1 MELIRYIHL
10 NPLRAGQVTDLT
22 ALDHYPWCGHSVVMG
37 NQKWDGQEIKEVLC
51 HFGQRVGRA
60 RQGYRLFIA
69 DGINKGR
76 REELAGGGLL
86 RSQGIVVSR
95 KEIES
100 FDARVLGS
108 GEFVEELWRKEE
120 TKGQVRRVVSL
131 PALVGQ
137 VALLLDLEEEEIRR
151 PSKKRWLAEARG
163 IIVYLAVRELGY
175 RAYEVGKE
183 LRLGAAGVSISLRR
197 TEVLFRNQP
206 DLKNKI
212 FRLLEK

>member
-1 MELIRYIHL
+1 
-10 NPLRAGQVTDLT
+10 
-22 ALDHYPWCGHSVVMG
+22 
-37 NQKWDGQEIKEVLC
+37 
-51 HFGQRVGRA
+51 
-60 RQGYRLFIA
+60 
-69 DGINKGR
+69 
-76 REELAGGGLL
+76 
-86 RSQGIVVSR
+86 VVSR